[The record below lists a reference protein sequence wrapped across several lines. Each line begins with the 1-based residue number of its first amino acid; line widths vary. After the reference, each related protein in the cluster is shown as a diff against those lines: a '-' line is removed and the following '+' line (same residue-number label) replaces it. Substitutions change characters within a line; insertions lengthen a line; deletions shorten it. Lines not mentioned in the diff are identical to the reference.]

1 MEVAPELKNRVNMG
15 MKVKEKKVIRDTPVG
30 KTEDVED

>member
-1 MEVAPELKNRVNMG
+1 MEVAPELKNRFNTETN
-15 MKVKEKKVIRDTPVG
+15 VKEIVIRDTPVG